1 MNCEFGPGNSNPMTY
16 LSGCIL
22 RQRVSQQLRGQCV
35 TETATV
41 GVETCFQSG
50 YRILP
55 IPIAAVAVV
64 RGVAGMMRDGEGESC
79 QDALNKWRLT
89 RNVTQ
94 LNVLLEASF
103 VP

>member
-1 MNCEFGPGNSNPMTY
+1 MTY
-16 LSGCIL
+16 FSGCIICK
-22 RQRVSQQLRGQCV
+22 RTTQQLRGQCV
-35 TETATV
+35 TDTATV
-41 GVETCFQSG
+41 AVEPCFQSG

-55 IPIAAVAVV
+55 TPIAAVAVV
-64 RGVAGMMRDGEGESC
+64 RGVADMMRDGEGESC

>member
-1 MNCEFGPGNSNPMTY
+1 MTY
-16 LSGCIL
+16 FSGCIL
-22 RQRVSQQLRGQCV
+22 CKRVTQQLCGKCV
-35 TETATV
+35 TETANI
-41 GVETCFQSG
+41 GDEPCFQSG

-55 IPIAAVAVV
+55 TPIAAVAVV
-64 RGVAGMMRDGEGESC
+64 RGVADMMRDGEGESC

>member
-1 MNCEFGPGNSNPMTY
+1 MPSDFGPRTIHPLTY
-16 LSGCIL
+16 SAGCFVC
-22 RQRVSQQLRGQCV
+22 RWVTQQLCGQCV
-35 TETATV
+35 TERASV
-41 GVETCFQSG
+41 VEPCFQSG

-55 IPIAAVAVV
+55 TPVAAAAVV
-64 RGVAGMMRDGEGESC
+64 RGAVDMMRDREGESC